1 MKFLLNLNRRILLI
15 VFIVS
20 MYAFTLVKSEEKEQN
35 QETCETVK
43 FPGGDTAFYQFVYTN
58 LDSQILDQFPDLTG
72 YIFVSFI
79 VDTAGS
85 IISASME
92 KKYKLN
98 QEDVSIL
105 FKEIKRVLLKSPKW
119 EFFDLVKGDHY
130 YGNEDRI
137 DETIFDNNLPVDETE
152 ITIKSNVI
160 STQKCK
166 KQKVKMIYPF
176 KFPIPPLYLG
186 NKK

>member
-1 MKFLLNLNRRILLI
+1 MAQI
-15 VFIVS
+15 
-20 MYAFTLVKSEEKEQN
+20 YAFTSVKTEEKVQN
-35 QETCETVK
+35 QEICETVK
-43 FPGGDTAFYQFVYTN
+43 FQGGDTAFYQFVYSN
-58 LDSQILDQFPDLTG
+58 LDSKILDKFPNLTG
-72 YIFVSFI
+72 YIFISFI
-79 VDTAGS
+79 VDTTGS
-85 IISASME
+85 IISADIE

-98 QEDVSIL
+98 EEDVSIL

-119 EFFDLVKGDHY
+119 EFLDLVKGDRY
-130 YGNEDRI
+130 YDNENKI
-137 DETIFDNNLPVDETE
+137 DETSFDNNLPVDETE